1 MPPRDIIKPG
11 LLWIAILAVL
21 TFAAGEWEGS
31 ALPAAYLAL
40 LGAALVTVSWGAFL
54 VIRNHSWWLLASVVP
69 GAVIY
74 GFTSAFDLNS
84 ESDWSVL
91 GGACL
96 AVAVLLGVGGCI
108 GGLWRLV
115 RIAP

>member
-1 MPPRDIIKPG
+1 MP
-11 LLWIAILAVL
+11 L
-21 TFAAGEWEGS
+21 
-31 ALPAAYLAL
+31 L

-54 VIRNHSWWLLASVVP
+54 VIRSHSWWLLASVVP

-84 ESDWSVL
+84 ESDWSVFA
-91 GGACL
+91 GACL

-115 RIAP
+115 HIAP